1 MSTELDNH
9 NNLETGQEI
18 TQETNNDSININESQ
33 TDMSLNQDE
42 NKSEL
47 QDSVSLNDDGINN
60 SSTVI
65 DEELA
70 EHSQVE
76 ETESLD
82 QEQDLGSETVT
93 ETDMSLLALRA
104 EIEGLKTQL
113 EAQKAE
119 TQNVQ
124 GQFMRLT
131 ADFDNYR
138 RRTAK
143 EKEDLEQQIK
153 RKTLSELLS
162 VVDNFERARTQ
173 IKPADDGEMNIHKSY
188 QGVYKTLVDS
198 FKRLGVSAMRP
209 EGNPFDP
216 NYHEA
221 MMREPT
227 DEYEEGIVIE
237 QLVRGY
243 LLHDQVLRHAMVK
256 VATAKDENDQNNNS
270 DETTGETESENIN

>member
-9 NNLETGQEI
+9 NNLETDQKNTQEI
-18 TQETNNDSININESQ
+18 NNDSSNITEPE
-33 TDMSLNQDE
+33 TDMSLNQNE

-47 QDSVSLNDDGINN
+47 QDGDIND
-60 SSTVI
+60 SSTI
-65 DEELA
+65 TDEELA
-70 EHSQVE
+70 EHSEVE
-76 ETESLD
+76 QPESLN
-82 QEQDLGSETVT
+82 QEEDLGSETVT

-104 EIEGLKTQL
+104 EIERLKTQL
-113 EAQKAE
+113 EKQKAE
-119 TQNVQ
+119 TQDFQ

-143 EKEDLEQQIK
+143 EKEELEQQIK

-173 IKPADDGEMNIHKSY
+173 LRPSDDGEMNIHKSY

-209 EGNPFDP
+209 EGKPFDP
-216 NYHEA
+216 IYHEA

-227 DEYEEGIVIE
+227 DEYPEGVVIE

-243 LLHDQVLRHAMVK
+243 MLNDQVLRHAMVK
-256 VATAKDENDQNNNS
+256 VATAKDGDDDQNSNS
-270 DETTGETESENIN
+270 DDTTEGTESENIN